1 MLIIVVMIC
10 LCLRNVPHYNT
21 LLLTFMYLPGT
32 IHINTYTL
40 WLSTYLFNICI
51 GNPRTVGLFHNREK
65 LRDWSDVEVGSII
78 NQQNL
83 KEELKTVLIR

>member
-1 MLIIVVMIC
+1 MLIIVVIIY
-10 LCLRNVPHYNT
+10 LCLWNVPHYT
-21 LLLTFMYLPGT
+21 SLLPTFMYLPGT
-32 IHINTYTL
+32 MYFNTYTL
-40 WLSTYLFNICI
+40 WLSTYLFNMCI
-51 GNPRTVGLFHNREK
+51 WNPLTGVYFNREK